1 MGQGVLESD
10 QLDELDDHP
19 DLTDWQGLMRT
30 KAVAR
35 GEGTTL
41 RVDRKTVETSGTARG
56 RSHPIRVATGGM
68 SKARRNLAQL
78 AAELAVRRVLELLE
92 TEATRIAG
100 DLERLDD
107 PARQLTVIFGR
118 ERGAA
123 VREANTPQAALEQAF
138 VRADQRKA
146 AILRDPAML
155 TGEAAAE
162 RLGVSRETINRRAQQ
177 GRLLALEF
185 AKRGKR
191 YPEWQFEESVAGRP
205 LESVLAALGSLGDWE
220 RYRFF
225 TKKQPELGDRTPVDA
240 LRGGAAEAVRSVAL
254 GWAAG
259 EQGGG

>member
-1 MGQGVLESD
+1 M
-10 QLDELDDHP
+10 DEIDDHRN
-19 DLTDWQGLMRT
+19 LTDGQGLMRT

-35 GEGTTL
+35 GERKTA
-41 RVDRKTVETSGTARG
+41 VEYRKTVGTSGTAPAH
-56 RSHPIRVATGGM
+56 SHPIRVATGGM

-78 AAELAVRRVLELLE
+78 AAELAVRRVVELPE

-100 DLERLDD
+100 AVERLDD

-118 ERGAA
+118 ERGVA
-123 VREANTPQAALEQAF
+123 VRETNTPQAALEQAF
-138 VRADQRKA
+138 ERADQRKA

-191 YPEWQFEESVAGRP
+191 YPAWQFEESVAGRP

-225 TKKQPELGDRTPVDA
+225 TQRQPGLGGRTPVEA
-240 LRGGAAEAVRSVAL
+240 LRRGEVDAVKSAAGA
-254 GWAAG
+254 WAAG

>member
-1 MGQGVLESD
+1 MTVKTRPSERTSRPEHERVTMAGGPRIGAQKAASPMLRKSMKQAADKAARKAGRAATLSVTLPQGSRGE
-10 QLDELDDHP
+10 
-19 DLTDWQGLMRT
+19 
-30 KAVAR
+30 VAR
-35 GEGTTL
+35 L
-41 RVDRKTVETSGTARG
+41 AI
-56 RSHPIRVATGGM
+56 RSVLGRVA
-68 SKARRNLAQL
+68 
-78 AAELAVRRVLELLE
+78 AVPER
-92 TEATRIAG
+92 EATRILA
-100 DLERLDD
+100 E
-107 PARQLTVIFGR
+107 ARDAAVPEARVMSWLRI
-118 ERGAA
+118 EHRGAEQVETA
-123 VREANTPQAALEQAF
+123 ETALDAAFRRGDA
-138 VRADQRKA
+138 RRA

-155 TGEAAAE
+155 TGEAAAA
-162 RLGVSRETINRRAQQ
+162 RLGVSRETINKRSQQ

-225 TKKQPELGDRTPVDA
+225 TQRQPGLGGRTPVDA